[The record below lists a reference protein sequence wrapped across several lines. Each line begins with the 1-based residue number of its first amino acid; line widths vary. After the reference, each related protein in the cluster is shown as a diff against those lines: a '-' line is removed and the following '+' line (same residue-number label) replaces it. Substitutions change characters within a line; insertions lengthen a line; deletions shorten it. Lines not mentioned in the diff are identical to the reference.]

1 LGRGKVSSAL
11 TLRGAT
17 AEKKAAMGALFS
29 NPVRGHADVTRAQK
43 EEKKK
48 KRCRDFHFQVRLR
61 HESGA
66 EQVAGR

>member
-1 LGRGKVSSAL
+1 MSSAP

-43 EEKKK
+43 EKKK
-48 KRCRDFHFQVRLR
+48 KRCRDFLFQVRLR